1 MESSVQILKKLLERG
16 ATPNCV
22 DRHGQTCLMQAVLSG
37 RQDAVKLLVDSGV
50 DLAQCNVYHNTA
62 LDMARARDLKVR
74 GMLLNNVLFFSDK
87 INHSLKLKTL
97 E

>member
-1 MESSVQILKKLLERG
+1 
-16 ATPNCV
+16 
-22 DRHGQTCLMQAVLSG
+22 MQAVLSG